1 MEKRDAKPGVVLIQI
16 SKTEDGT
23 AYRGTME
30 FDNGE
35 VLAEALAVLMQQA
48 AIKLSFPMEMLYA
61 KVASLLFPQP
71 SEQEDMPND

>member
-1 MEKRDAKPGVVLIQI
+1 MKEIKAKPGIVLIQI
-16 SKTEDGT
+16 NKSDDST

-48 AIKLSFPMEMLYA
+48 AIELGVSMEMLYA
-61 KVASLLFPQP
+61 KVASLLFPSP
-71 SEQEDMPND
+71 SDREDMSDE

>member
-1 MEKRDAKPGVVLIQI
+1 MVKTDAKPGIVLIQI
-16 SKTEDGT
+16 NKTDDGT

-48 AIKLSFPMEMLYA
+48 AIKLGVPMEMLYA
-61 KVASLLFPQP
+61 KVASLLFPQT
-71 SEQEDMPND
+71 SEQEGAGR

>member
-1 MEKRDAKPGVVLIQI
+1 MEKKEAKPGVVMVQI
-16 SKTEDGT
+16 SKNDDGT

-48 AIKLSFPMEMLYA
+48 AIKLGVTLDVLYA
-61 KVASLLFPQP
+61 KVASMLFVAEP
-71 SEQEDMPND
+71 EGTTDD

>member
-1 MEKRDAKPGVVLIQI
+1 MVKKDAKPGIVLIQI
-16 SKTEDGT
+16 NKSDDGT

-48 AIKLSFPMEMLYA
+48 AIKLGVTMDVVYA
-61 KVASLLFPQP
+61 KVASLLFVAGPEGQAD
-71 SEQEDMPND
+71 E